1 MEELREGRRGKE
13 ERERQWKKGREEG
26 KKEEGE
32 AMEERREE
40 GEGGEGEAMEEGK
53 GGGEGGRGRGNGR
66 REGRRGRRK
75 REREWK
81 KGWKGREEGKKEEG
95 ATQQQTVAQI
105 YIVSILF
112 LVPDHGHISDVML
125 LWTNHWPQTASR
137 NVPCYSLNRGHVT

>member
-1 MEELREGRRGKE
+1 MEEGKGGGGRRRG
-13 ERERQWKKGREEG
+13 RGNGRIKGREEG

-32 AMEERREE
+32 AMEE
-40 GEGGEGEAMEEGK
+40 GK
-53 GGGEGGRGRGNGR
+53 GGGEEGRGRGNGR

-75 REREWK
+75 RE
-81 KGWKGREEGKKEEG
+81 EG
-95 ATQQQTVAQI
+95 AIQQQTVAQI

-137 NVPCYSLNRGHVT
+137 NHATV